1 MQQILIETVDSS
13 RRLTKESLCAN
24 AGLVNPQ
31 IEKIWIALAAF
42 LCCRNAKHF
51 ARASGFE

>member
-1 MQQILIETVDSS
+1 MQKILIETVDSS
-13 RRLTKESLCAN
+13 RRLTEESLCVS
-24 AGLVNPQ
+24 AGSLIQ

-42 LCCRNAKHF
+42 LCCRNAKDF